1 MYNELKYRH
10 KGGFLMNCLKCGTE
24 ISDQQVF
31 CEDCLAVMAQFPVK
45 PGTRIQLPNRPAP
58 EVQKK
63 AAPRRRILS
72 PEERVV
78 RMRKTIQWL
87 SMSLAVAILALVLS
101 IALLTNTL
109 GHDNPDRDIGQNYNT
124 VLPEERAR

>member
-1 MYNELKYRH
+1 
-10 KGGFLMNCLKCGTE
+10 MNCLKCGTE
-24 ISDQQVF
+24 ICDPQVF

-63 AAPRRRILS
+63 AAPRRRVLS
-72 PEERVV
+72 DEERIA
-78 RMRKTIQWL
+78 RMRKTIQWM
-87 SMSLAVAILALVLS
+87 SMALAVAILALALS
-101 IALLTNTL
+101 VALLTSTL
-109 GHDNPDRDIGQNYNT
+109 DRSDPDRDIGQNYNT